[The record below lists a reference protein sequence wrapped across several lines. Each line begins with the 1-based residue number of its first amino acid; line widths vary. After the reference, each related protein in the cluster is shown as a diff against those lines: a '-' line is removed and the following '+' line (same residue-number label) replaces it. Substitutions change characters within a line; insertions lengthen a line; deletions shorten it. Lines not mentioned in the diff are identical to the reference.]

1 MDIKTNFMI
10 KRFLVIVFS
19 ISLFAL
25 IMLRCSGSDDTE
37 SEKIR
42 YGGNVRIG
50 LLGTINDLFPFNIT
64 EYNAKEI
71 SQYLLN
77 PGLTGT
83 GPGNEPVPALAA
95 GWQIDENHKTIT
107 YMLDHEYTWS
117 NGRKINSYDV
127 VSSFNFIK
135 KYQDK
140 LGAVFNVAILGE
152 PEIIDS
158 LTVRFSFNRP
168 VADPL
173 QLTRFPVLA
182 GELLSETKELRQI
195 INEYFTNFTG
205 CGPFILNLRTEAEI
219 RLEKN
224 PYYLG
229 KKPYIDTITFKF
241 YSDVDSMMSAIKR
254 QELDLVYDFPV
265 SNLKDAEKFM
275 DYKIVASSEKG
286 FTFIG
291 WNLRNPVLQSL
302 QIRKALT
309 AALDR
314 ATLVDGI
321 MSGYAEVEDSPAYPE
336 FWAYFSK
343 PAGKYDPMYAKQL
356 LSAQGWD
363 SRNDEGLLVKDGEFL
378 KLNLLTNIESNIRK
392 ELATNIKAY
401 YRSIGIDVNL
411 EILPWNRFMKR
422 LNESRF
428 DAVIISWVEN
438 ETFDPSDL
446 FHSAGIKN
454 GNNFMGYSNPD
465 VDALIEQ
472 GLTNLDKE
480 IRKKSWIEFQ
490 MTIVDELPVTVL
502 FNKKIINIVSKNL
515 KNIRINGRSYLS
527 NADSW
532 WLSQPAIVEQQ

>member
-1 MDIKTNFMI
+1 MM
-10 KRFLVIVFS
+10 KRFLVIGFS

-25 IMLRCSGSDDTE
+25 IVLRCSGSKETE
-37 SEKIR
+37 SDKAH

-77 PGLTGT
+77 PGLTGA
-83 GPGNEPVPALAA
+83 GSGDEPVPELAA
-95 GWQIDENHKTIT
+95 GWQIADDHKTIT

-117 NGRKINSYDV
+117 NGRKINSNDV
-127 VSSFNFIK
+127 VSSFNFIR
-135 KYQDK
+135 KYQDQ
-140 LGAVFNVAILGE
+140 LNAVSNVSLLRD

-173 QLTRFPVLA
+173 QLTRFPVMA
-182 GELLSETKELRQI
+182 GEMLLETKGLIQI
-195 INEYFTNFTG
+195 INDYFSDFTG
-205 CGPFILNLRTEAEI
+205 CGPFLLKIRNEKEI
-219 RLEKN
+219 RLERN
-224 PYYLG
+224 PYYFG
-229 KKPYIDTITFKF
+229 KKPYLDTLTFLF
-241 YSDVDSMMSAIKR
+241 YSDVDSMISALRK
-254 QELDLVYDFPV
+254 QELDFVYDLPV
-265 SNLKDAEKFM
+265 SSLNDVENLA

-291 WNLRNPVLQSL
+291 WNLRNPTLQSL

-321 MSGYAEVEDSPAYPE
+321 LSGFAEVEDSPAYPE

-343 PAGKYDPMYAKQL
+343 TAGKYDPMYAKQL

-363 SRNDEGLLVKDGEFL
+363 TRNDEGLLVKDGKFL
-378 KLNLLTNIESNIRK
+378 TLNLLTNIESNIRK

-401 YRSIGIDVNL
+401 YRTIGIDINL
-411 EILPWNRFMKR
+411 EILPWNKFIER
-422 LNESRF
+422 LNKGLF

-446 FHSAGIKN
+446 FHSASIKN
-454 GNNFMGYSNPD
+454 GNNFMGYRNPE

-490 MTIVDELPVTVL
+490 RTIVDELPVTVL
-502 FNKKIINIVSKNL
+502 FNKKIINIVSNNL
-515 KNIRINGRSYLS
+515 QNIRINGRSYLS

-532 WLSQPAIVEQQ
+532 WLSKPVIVKQQ